1 MMWQRLR
8 ELETIIAM
16 AELELRRISH
26 DPIELIT
33 RAVQPIF
40 WIAIFGS
47 VMARVRAFPSTG
59 DYITFISPGVILQ
72 SSTFIALSY
81 GIMLV
86 FERESGVLKRLLSSP
101 MPRSF
106 IVIGRSLAGGLR
118 ASTQYIIVLIAA
130 VAVGAKI
137 TYDPL
142 NLILGFLILI
152 VASMGFTAMSILI
165 ASSLKTRER
174 FMGIIGAITMPLFFA
189 SNALYPISVMPEA
202 IQLVAYVN
210 PLTYTVNAL
219 RALLVENSYA
229 IGYDVAAIVLF
240 DVISM
245 LAALKL
251 LHRIIE

>member
-1 MMWQRLR
+1 MKLEMKR
-8 ELETIIAM
+8 LETIIAM

-26 DPIELIT
+26 DPIELFT

-72 SSTFIALSY
+72 SSTFISLSY

-101 MPRSF
+101 IPRSF

-118 ASTQYIIVLIAA
+118 ASTQYIIVLLAA

-137 TYDPL
+137 TSDPL
-142 NLILGFLILI
+142 KLILGYIVLII
-152 VASMGFTAMSILI
+152 ASMGFTALSILI
-165 ASSLKTRER
+165 ASGLKTRER

-189 SNALYPISVMPEA
+189 SNALYPINVMPKA
-202 IQLVAYVN
+202 IQLLAEVN

-219 RALLVENSYA
+219 RSLLVDGSYS
-229 IGYDVAAIVLF
+229 IGWDMLNIVIF
-240 DVISM
+240 DVVSI
-245 LAALKL
+245 LVALKL

>member
-1 MMWQRLR
+1 MASGLKS
-8 ELETIIAM
+8 LESIVAM
-16 AELELRRISH
+16 AELEIRRISH

-33 RAVQPIF
+33 RAIQPIF

-47 VMARVRAFPSTG
+47 VMAKVRAFPSTG

-72 SSTFIALSY
+72 SSTFISLSY

-118 ASTQYIIVLIAA
+118 ASTQYIIVLLAA

-137 TYDPL
+137 SSDPIK
-142 NLILGFLILI
+142 LILGYLILVI
-152 VASMGFTAMSILI
+152 ACIGFTALSILI
-165 ASSLKTRER
+165 ASGLKTRER

-189 SNALYPISVMPEA
+189 SNALYPIEVMPRA
-202 IQLVAYVN
+202 IQLIAEVN

-219 RALLVENSYA
+219 RTLLVEGSYM
-229 IGYDVAAIVLF
+229 IGYDFIAILIF
-240 DVISM
+240 DLLSIAV
-245 LAALKL
+245 ALKL
-251 LHRIIE
+251 LHRIVE

>member
-1 MMWQRLR
+1 MERKLKG
-8 ELETIIAM
+8 LETILAM
-16 AELELRRISH
+16 AELEIRRISH
-26 DPIELIT
+26 DPVEIIT
-33 RAVQPIF
+33 RAIQPIF

-47 VMARVRAFPSTG
+47 VMAKVRAFPSTG

-130 VAVGAKI
+130 VAVGAKL
-137 TYDPL
+137 TSDPIK
-142 NLILGFLILI
+142 LILGYIILI
-152 VASMGFTAMSILI
+152 IASMGFTALSILI
-165 ASSLKTRER
+165 ASGLKTRER
-174 FMGIIGAITMPLFFA
+174 FMGIIGAVTMPLFFA

-202 IQLVAYVN
+202 IQLIAEVN

-219 RALLVENSYA
+219 RTLLVEGSYA
-229 IGYDVAAIVLF
+229 IGYDLAAIAIF
-240 DVISM
+240 DIFSIF
-245 LAALKL
+245 AALKL